1 MDALRCKHY
10 STHVIHAMPKGN
22 LGTIAAQRALYKLLL
37 DNNVDLSVSTPN
49 PELFKQAHPESRSMK
64 VYRSLTPMSS
74 MAERHVSNYLLWII
88 ITMLRLLVFT
98 FIAPFIR
105 IGIIPSSMKNVIE
118 RVKKCSIL
126 MDLNLEL
133 FRGIPISVARELI
146 KQKPRVLVI
155 HKLFWSFRIFQ
166 HLWFLVIIKGVFK
179 KKLVIGP
186 ASFGPFDSLPVL
198 IRWLTKAVLSKFVD
212 LVLVREPYSAI
223 LLNKLGVKKYL
234 IVADIALLIRTEE
247 PRDSLAPPRL
257 VVGVAPA
264 LLRCTLTREE
274 VKRYI
279 EAHAKCL
286 DELATQYEIVF
297 IPSTPEDAI
306 MSKMIMAR
314 MKNNQ
319 RVKII
324 VTNNLDKYEFLIK
337 NLKLLI
343 TTRMHPSIIAARNFI
358 PFASVIYD
366 HKQLGLLQQLGLRKF
381 SLYIN
386 EISYDKLRLL
396 VNGIIQNH
404 DKIRETLQSTI
415 SKLRNDLSLKLFYSI
430 HALIDDG

>member
-1 MDALRCKHY
+1 MNALRYKQISVHI
-10 STHVIHAMPKGN
+10 VGAMPKGN
-22 LGTIAAQRALYKLLL
+22 LGTIAAQRALLKLLL
-37 DNNVDLSVSTPN
+37 DNNFDISVSTSN
-49 PELFKQAHPESRSMK
+49 PELFKQTHPKYKNMK
-64 VYRSLTPMSS
+64 VCRSLTLMSS
-74 MAERHVSNYLLWII
+74 IAERHVSNYPLWVI

-98 FIAPFIR
+98 FIAPFIP
-105 IGIIPSSMKNVIE
+105 IGIIPSSMKSVVK
-118 RVKKCSIL
+118 RTKKCNIL

-133 FRGIPISVARELI
+133 FRGVPISVSRELI

-186 ASFGPFDSLPVL
+186 ASFGPFDGLPAL

-212 LVLVREPYSAI
+212 LVLVREPYSAM

-234 IVADIALLIRTEE
+234 IVADTALLARVNE
-247 PRDSLAPPRL
+247 PRDSPTLPRQ

-264 LLRCTLTREE
+264 LLRYTLTREE
-274 VKRYI
+274 AERYI

-297 IPSTPEDAI
+297 LPSTPEDVI
-306 MSKMIMAR
+306 MSEIIMAR
-314 MKNNQ
+314 MKND
-319 RVKII
+319 RRAKII

-337 NLKLLI
+337 NLKLLV
-343 TTRMHPSIIAARNFI
+343 TTRMHPSIIAARNFV

-366 HKQLGLLQQLGLRKF
+366 HKQLGLLLQLGLGKF

-386 EISYDKLRLL
+386 EISYDKLRLQ
-396 VNGIIQNH
+396 VDEIIQNY

-415 SKLRNDLSLKLFYSI
+415 PKLQNDLSLKLFYSI
-430 HALIDDG
+430 SGLIDND